1 MTISLFLI
9 NFHDFILFFTLYSF
23 LGWILEVI
31 YAFYA
36 HKKFVNRG
44 FLNGPFCP
52 IYGFGSLI
60 IISSLN
66 NFKDNIFVLFILG
79 TLLTSLIEY
88 LTAVILEKTF
98 KTTWWD
104 YTDDA
109 FNIKGRVCLLFSI
122 IWGLVSV
129 VLVTLIHPI
138 IETLIYS
145 IPISIRKY
153 LFLILIVYFFIDLII
168 TLKALINL
176 TKLLSQ
182 IELLYF
188 DRMTEFKDRISNT
201 NITSLKE
208 NYVLLINKFTP
219 NHIRLFKAF
228 PTMKFKGLSNL
239 MNDIRSKL
247 NSIIN
252 N

>member
-23 LGWILEVI
+23 LGWIIEVI

-52 IYGFGSLI
+52 IYGFASLI

-66 NFKDNIFVLFILG
+66 NFKNNIFILFILG

-88 LTAVILEKTF
+88 FTAVILEKTF

-129 VLVTLIHPI
+129 VLVILIHPI
-138 IETLIYS
+138 VETLIYS
-145 IPISIRKY
+145 VPMSVRKY
-153 LFLILIVYFFIDLII
+153 FFIILLTYFFIDLII

-188 DRMTEFKDRISNT
+188 DIMTGLKNKISNT
-201 NITSLKE
+201 NLTSLKE
-208 NYVLLINKFTP
+208 NYILLINKFTP
-219 NHIRLFKAF
+219 NHIRLLKAF

-239 MNDIRSKL
+239 MNDIRNKL